1 MTARTV
7 RSLTTVRH
15 SPTAHNTA
23 GVITGRLDE
32 PLSTEGRDA
41 VRRFVAAHGVLS
53 ADVVVSSPAR
63 RAVHT
68 ATLLTG
74 LPESD
79 IAIDARCHERDYG
92 LLQGL
97 DGEQVAA
104 FATRITYVD
113 AGGVRHSV
121 DPPGGETLTQLRE
134 RARHFLHAVLVL
146 PARSVLVVSHGT
158 FLQQVHGVLLRRS
171 AMDTL
176 ACHVRNLQVD
186 RFTLSADGE
195 PRHHQMHAGLDTGLL
210 W

>member
-1 MTARTV
+1 MTAGGV

-15 SPTAHNTA
+15 SLTAHNTA

-32 PLSTEGRDA
+32 PLSAEGHDA
-41 VRRFVAAHGVLS
+41 VRRFVTAHGVLS
-53 ADVVVSSPAR
+53 ADVVLSSPAR
-63 RAVHT
+63 RAIHT

-74 LPESD
+74 LPERD

-92 LLQGL
+92 VLQGL
-97 DGEQVAA
+97 DREQVAA

-134 RARHFLHAVLVL
+134 RARYFRHAVLAL
-146 PARSVLVVSHGT
+146 PARSVLVVSHGS
-158 FLQQVHGVLLRRS
+158 FLQQVHGVLFRRTT
-171 AMDTL
+171 MDTL

-186 RFTLSADGE
+186 RFTLTADGE
-195 PRHHQMHAGLDTGLL
+195 PSHHQTHAGLDTGLI